1 MSEDR
6 KPWGQWLLFGVL
18 VAAAWLLVGA
28 AVWPF
33 LTGR

>member
-1 MSEDR
+1 MSEQR
-6 KPWGQWLLFGVL
+6 KPWGQWLLFGAL